1 MARLKVHYEGWLALP
16 PDMRQKLGVATGG
29 ELEAELVEGTIVLR
43 PAEAKVSLRREAEKA
58 DAATAAATAVAAPP
72 ALAVVNKEAEP
83 APAPA
88 PAPVSLAPPATA
100 KRRGRPPKVR
110 QPA

>member
-16 PDMRQKLGVATGG
+16 PDMRQKLGIATGG

-43 PAEAKVSLRREAEKA
+43 PAEAKAAPRREAEKA
-58 DAATAAATAVAAPP
+58 ATLAATAVAAPP
-72 ALAVVNKEAEP
+72 VLAVVNEEAEP

-110 QPA
+110 QQA

>member
-16 PDMRQKLGVATGG
+16 PDMRQKLGIATGG

-43 PAEAKVSLRREAEKA
+43 PAEAKAAPRRQAEE
-58 DAATAAATAVAAPP
+58 AATTTATAVAAPP
-72 ALAVVNKEAEP
+72 VLAVVNEEAEP

-88 PAPVSLAPPATA
+88 SLALPATA

-110 QPA
+110 QQA